1 MRAVA
6 GVSWLESHVALDL
19 PRSPDLGPVL
29 SQDFSQCSVSFL
41 PCLAGEGIAS
51 EGTEQLQVWGVWR
64 QRAVSRLLVPSPAL
78 F

>member
-1 MRAVA
+1 MKAVA
-6 GVSWLESHVALDL
+6 RVSWLESHVAQDL

-29 SQDFSQCSVSFL
+29 SQDFSQCSVSLL
-41 PCLAGEGIAS
+41 PCLAG

-64 QRAVSRLLVPSPAL
+64 QRAVSCLLVPSPGL